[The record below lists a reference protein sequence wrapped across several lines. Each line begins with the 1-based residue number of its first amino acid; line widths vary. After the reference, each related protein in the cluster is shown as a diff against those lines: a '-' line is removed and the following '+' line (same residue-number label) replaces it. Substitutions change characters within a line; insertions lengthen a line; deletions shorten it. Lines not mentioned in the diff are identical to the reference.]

1 MQRVEVQLE
10 DDLTGG
16 PADETVEFGI
26 DGRTYALDL
35 NARHAA
41 EFRRQMSRFVE
52 HARPVRSRT
61 RGPVRT
67 AASRE
72 RSRQIRA
79 WAEEQGLEVAEYGRL
94 PGNIVHQY
102 ETESHNGSQAASR
115 RARRGPARSKSSA
128 RRRPHLSGV
137 SNAQTVVVAC
147 RMCRSGTL
155 PRAPQGRA
163 GRRVE
168 CRRSG
173 G

>member
-26 DGRTYALDL
+26 DGRSYVVDL

-41 EFRRQMSRFVE
+41 EFRRQLSRFVE

-61 RGPVRT
+61 RGTVRT

-79 WAEEQGLEVAEYGRL
+79 WAEQQGLEVAEYGRL
-94 PGNIVHQY
+94 PGSVVHEY
-102 ETESHNGSQAASR
+102 ETARNGKQSAPRQTRRGHAKSRSSASR
-115 RARRGPARSKSSA
+115 RS
-128 RRRPHLSGV
+128 H
-137 SNAQTVVVAC
+137 
-147 RMCRSGTL
+147 
-155 PRAPQGRA
+155 
-163 GRRVE
+163 
-168 CRRSG
+168 
-173 G
+173 

>member
-41 EFRRQMSRFVE
+41 EFRRQLGRFVE

-61 RGPVRT
+61 RGTIRT

-79 WAEEQGLEVAEYGRL
+79 WAEQQGLVVAEYGRL

-102 ETESHNGSQAASR
+102 ETARSDGEPTPR
-115 RARRGPARSKSSA
+115 RARQSRGRGKASA
-128 RRRPHLSGV
+128 NRRP
-137 SNAQTVVVAC
+137 Q
-147 RMCRSGTL
+147 
-155 PRAPQGRA
+155 
-163 GRRVE
+163 
-168 CRRSG
+168 
-173 G
+173 